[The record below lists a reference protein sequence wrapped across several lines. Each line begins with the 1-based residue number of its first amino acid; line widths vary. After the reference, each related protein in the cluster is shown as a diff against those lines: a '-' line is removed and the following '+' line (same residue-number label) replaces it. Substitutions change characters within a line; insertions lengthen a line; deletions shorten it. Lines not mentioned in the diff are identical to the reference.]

1 MKMRKIDLSQVDI
14 NKLIDKGVEFHGH
27 LGPFLIAGIRM
38 GLLALRE
45 LESEG
50 YRDLIAKV
58 DTGNRPPISCLADG
72 IQISTG
78 CTLGKGNIEII
89 KKGDPKAEF
98 SKDGRQLTI
107 ELKQEIFEK
116 ISDGPTQAQAQEI
129 MNLPESELFQWKI
142 Q

>member
-1 MKMRKIDLSQVDI
+1 MRKIDLSQVDI
-14 NKLIDKGVEFHGH
+14 NKLVDKGVEFHGH

-50 YRDLIAKV
+50 YRDLTAKV
-58 DTGNRPPISCLADG
+58 GTGNKPPLSCLADG

-78 CTLGKGNIEII
+78 CTLGKGNIEIREN
-89 KKGDPKAEF
+89 GYPKAEF
-98 SKDGRQLTI
+98 SGNEKQLII
-107 ELKQEIFEK
+107 ELRPEIFEK
-116 ISDGPTQAQAQEI
+116 ISDGPTQARAQEI